1 LDAKSV
7 QFEMYSPQNYLF
19 ANVEM
24 QPGSVKAGL
33 LPSDLLL
40 SSCLEYQPS
49 PQSPTHA
56 SAPTARYSLTDG
68 CRIND
73 RCDLH
78 VKAIFHP
85 YAAENTTNKSSG
97 PAATEEHPL
106 QRARALV
113 AAVAA
118 EVAAAGRAAEA
129 AAIMAATLGP
139 DGRLML
145 LTPNIIAS
153 GGERRIRHS
162 AAIPAMSQMSE
173 AIGFGDDAAR

>member
-1 LDAKSV
+1 
-7 QFEMYSPQNYLF
+7 MYSPQYYVS

-24 QPGSVKAGL
+24 QPGSVKAYL
-33 LPSDLLL
+33 LPSDILL
-40 SSCLEYQPS
+40 SSCSDYQPCES

-68 CRIND
+68 YRLND
-73 RCDLH
+73 PCDLDN
-78 VKAIFHP
+78 KTIFPP
-85 YAAENTTNKSSG
+85 YAAENDADKSSG

-118 EVAAAGRAAEA
+118 EVAAAGGAAEA
-129 AAIMAATLGP
+129 EAIMAATLGP

-145 LTPNIIAS
+145 LTPNIIA
-153 GGERRIRHS
+153 
-162 AAIPAMSQMSE
+162 
-173 AIGFGDDAAR
+173 